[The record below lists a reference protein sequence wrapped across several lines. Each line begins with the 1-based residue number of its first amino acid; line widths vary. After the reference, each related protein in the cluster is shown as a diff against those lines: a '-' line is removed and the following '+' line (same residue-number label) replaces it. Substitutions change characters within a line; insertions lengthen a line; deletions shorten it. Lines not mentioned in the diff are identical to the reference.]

1 MTALVVHPAD
11 RSGPGRPVAPADI
24 PGTLSA
30 AGVLLARWPLRAGD
44 PLTAYAAEISALQDS
59 YGLTA
64 VDVVAV
70 RPDTPGHAAMRAKF
84 LAEHTHDDFEV
95 RFFAAGSGTFYL
107 HLGKDVLVLRCEAG
121 DLISVPAGMCHWF
134 DMGDEPSFTAIRL
147 FTRPDGW
154 VATFT
159 GDDLALHFPPHA
171 AAP

>member
-11 RSGPGRPVAPADI
+11 RSGDGRTVADI
-24 PGTLSA
+24 PATLA
-30 AGVLLARWPLRAGD
+30 AVGVTLARWPLRNADD
-44 PLTAYAAEISALQDS
+44 PLTAYAAEVEALTTAH
-59 YGLTA
+59 GFTA

-70 RPDTPGHAAMRAKF
+70 RPDTPGHAAMRTKF

-107 HLGKDVLVLRCEAG
+107 HLGDEVFVLRCEAG
-121 DLISVPAGMCHWF
+121 DLISVPAGTRHWF
-134 DMGDEPSFTAIRL
+134 DMGERPSFTAIRL

-159 GDDLALHFPPHA
+159 GDDLAQRFPPHA
-171 AAP
+171 EIP